1 MKKDSANKDSLA
13 TDYPLLNVKYN
24 FLDVMQVP
32 SMKMCSPGYF
42 DILACKYKL
51 NNNSTIP
58 ECLRYISN
66 ITYNADER
74 IYCRTFNSDLKYVHD
89 KPDGLNKLKFFFKIN
104 TTEAEA
110 EELGVALITLDF
122 IPHNFNPL
130 LKMGKAVELRLQ
142 LKGNFVPAIV
152 DRVALVKFKTKI
164 YNSIP
169 PWNFGSIFGLPPN
182 YHSTPSIEC
191 SVNYF
196 PFNQNPYNMPIG
208 TNGYFSISPGD
219 FIVEETSE
227 KRTTTI
233 LSIFGSAGGAF
244 GIVMSTLKFLFGSP
258 RLDPWGFVRRISIDK
273 WYLLRTFIPKD
284 GDNNLLYDEIDFKKY
299 LVIHKNLSKLE

>member
-1 MKKDSANKDSLA
+1 
-13 TDYPLLNVKYN
+13 
-24 FLDVMQVP
+24 MQVP
-32 SMKMCSPGYF
+32 NMKICSYGHF
-42 DILACKYKL
+42 DILASDCKL
-51 NNNSTIP
+51 NNNSAIP
-58 ECLRYISN
+58 ECLRYVSD

-74 IYCRTFNSDLKYVHD
+74 RYCRTFNSDLKYVHG
-89 KPDGLNKLKFFFKIN
+89 KPDGLNKLKFYFKIN

-110 EELGVALITLDF
+110 GTLGVAMITLDL
-122 IPHNFNPL
+122 IPPNFNPL
-130 LKMGKAVELRLQ
+130 LKMDKAVELRLQ
-142 LKGNFVPAIV
+142 LQGNFVPAIV

-169 PWNFGSIFGLPPN
+169 PWNFASIFGLPPT

-196 PFNQNPYNMPIG
+196 PFNQNPFNMPIG
-208 TNGYFSISPGD
+208 TNSYFSISPGD

-244 GIVMSTLKFLFGSP
+244 GIVMSTLAFLFGSP
-258 RLDPWGFVRRISIDK
+258 RLDPWGFVRRISIDI
-273 WYLLRTFIPKD
+273 WYPIRTFISQD
-284 GDNNLLYDEIDFKKY
+284 DDVNLPYYEIDFKKY
-299 LVIHKNLSKLE
+299 LAIHKNLSKL

>member
-1 MKKDSANKDSLA
+1 MKKDSLA
-13 TDYPLLNVKYN
+13 TDYPLLNIKYD
-24 FLDVMQVP
+24 FLDTIHVP
-32 SMKMCSPGYF
+32 NIKMCSPGYF
-42 DILACKYKL
+42 EMLACDYKL
-51 NNNSTIP
+51 NNNIEIP
-58 ECLRYISN
+58 GCLRYISN
-66 ITYNADER
+66 ITYNSGDQR
-74 IYCRTFNSDLKYVHD
+74 YCRTFNSGLKYVRE
-89 KPDGLNKLKFFFKIN
+89 KPDGLNKLKFYFKIN

-130 LKMGKAVELRLQ
+130 LKMDKAVELRLQ
-142 LKGNFVPAIV
+142 LQGIFVPAIV
-152 DRVALVKFKTKI
+152 DRVSLVKFRTKI

-169 PWNFGSIFGLPPN
+169 PWNFGSIFGLPPT

-191 SVNYF
+191 LVNYF
-196 PFNQNPYNMPIG
+196 EFNKNPFNMPIG

-233 LSIFGSAGGAF
+233 ILSIFGSAGGAF
-244 GIVMSTLKFLFGSP
+244 
-258 RLDPWGFVRRISIDK
+258 DK
-273 WYLLRTFIPKD
+273 WYLLRTFIPQD
-284 GDNNLLYDEIDFKKY
+284 DDNLLNDEIDLEKY

>member
-1 MKKDSANKDSLA
+1 MKLA
-13 TDYPLLNVKYN
+13 TDYPLLNIKYD
-24 FLDVMQVP
+24 FLDTIHVP
-32 SMKMCSPGYF
+32 NIKMCSPGYF
-42 DILACKYKL
+42 EMLACDYKL
-51 NNNSTIP
+51 NNNRKIP
-58 ECLRYISN
+58 GCLRYISN
-66 ITYNADER
+66 ITYNADGR
-74 IYCRTFNSDLKYVHD
+74 SYCRTFNSDLKYVRE

-110 EELGVALITLDF
+110 GELGVALIKLDL
-122 IPHNFNPL
+122 IPPNFNPL
-130 LKMGKAVELRLQ
+130 LKMDKAVELRLQ

-152 DRVALVKFKTKI
+152 DRVALVKFRTKI

-169 PWNFGSIFGLPPN
+169 PWNFGSIFGLPPT
-182 YHSTPSIEC
+182 YHTTPSIEC

-196 PFNQNPYNMPIG
+196 PFNQDPYNMPIG

-244 GIVMSTLKFLFGSP
+244 GIVMSTLAFLFGSP
-258 RLDPWGFVRRISIDK
+258 RLDPWGFVRRISIDI
-273 WYLLRTFIPKD
+273 WYPIRRQDDDYGLR
-284 GDNNLLYDEIDFKKY
+284 YDEIDFKKY
-299 LVIHKNLSKLE
+299 LKYL